1 MNDDDEDDKISRLI
15 ADSFAEAMPGIHAR
29 AEKIDREIAA
39 FFGLQVEHLPMRETD
54 GWSRLLATYVWAMKP
69 EFGVENL
76 RHMLDRKIFNESL
89 RN

>member
-1 MNDDDEDDKISRLI
+1 MNDDGEDDKIARLI
-15 ADSFAEAMPGIHAR
+15 AESFQEAMPGIHAR
-29 AEKIDREIAA
+29 AEKLDHEIAA

-54 GWSRLLATYVWAMKP
+54 GWSRLLATYVWTMKP

-76 RHMLDRKIFNESL
+76 RHALDRKIFNEAP